1 MTNQRGALMS
11 KQINFHD
18 FPRSVQLAFPFLSII
33 LSGASFWYVFYLVNQ
48 ESLQFIQWIRLIIFA
63 LIGVILLLSAIIFIF
78 HKALAWKGFI
88 FGLSLLPV
96 LLCLQLCL
104 FIITIIRM
112 LIGSIFQG
120 QLPEPIRMFIEN
132 YPSKYDVAII
142 IILLIVGF
150 LVVINKL
157 NKKKMKKD

>member
-1 MTNQRGALMS
+1 
-11 KQINFHD
+11 
-18 FPRSVQLAFPFLSII
+18 
-33 LSGASFWYVFYLVNQ
+33 
-48 ESLQFIQWIRLIIFA
+48 
-63 LIGVILLLSAIIFIF
+63 
-78 HKALAWKGFI
+78 
-88 FGLSLLPV
+88 
-96 LLCLQLCL
+96 
-104 FIITIIRM
+104 M